1 MERLRERHGLDPRA
15 AANLVAYLREQA
27 EATGEV
33 PSDRTIVV
41 ERYQDEIGDWRVCV
55 LSPFGARVHAPWAT
69 AVTARLEEATA
80 GEVEAIWSD
89 DGMVFRLP
97 ESDEPPDVSLFIPAA
112 DEIEDRV
119 VRALGETSLFAARFR
134 ENAARA
140 LLLPRRHPGRRS
152 PLWAQRKRAADLLAV
167 AARYGSFP
175 ILLETYRECLRDVF
189 DLPGLVELLQRIAS
203 RRIRVVTVDSHTP
216 SPFAASLLFSYVANF
231 IYDGDA
237 PLAERRAQ
245 ALSVDQAQLR
255 ELLGE
260 AELRELLDPGAI
272 EELERSLQRLEGHR
286 VRHADGLHD
295 LLLALGDLTEEEI
308 RARSAAADPAEVDAV
323 ARGARP
329 GAAGRA
335 RSDRGGAALRGGGGR
350 GTAPRRARRRAPA
363 GAAGRVPRARARSAG
378 RSRVALRAHPRP
390 LPGRGRRGAL
400 RHRRRAWRA
409 SRSSGSRRAGG

>member
-1 MERLRERHGLDPRA
+1 EAMGRLRERHGLDPRA
-15 AANLVAYLREQA
+15 ASNLVGYLREQA
-27 EATGEV
+27 AATGQV
-33 PSDRTIVV
+33 PSDRTLVI
-41 ERYQDEIGDWRVCV
+41 ERYRDEVGDWRVCV

-69 AVTARLEEATA
+69 AVTARLQETLAA
-80 GEVEAIWSD
+80 QVEVMWSD

-97 ESDEPPDVSLFIPAA
+97 ESEEPPDVSLFVPSP

-189 DLPGLVELLQRIAS
+189 DLPGLIAILKEVAA
-203 RRIRVVTVDSHTP
+203 RKIAVTAIESSTP
-216 SPFAASLLFSYVANF
+216 SPFAASILFSYVANF
-231 IYDGDA
+231 IYDGDT

-245 ALSVDQAQLR
+245 ALSVDQAQLK

-260 AELRELLDPGAI
+260 AELRELLASDAI
-272 EELERSLQRLEGHR
+272 EAIERSLQRVDGEHP

-295 LLLALGDLTEEEI
+295 LLLSIGDLSREEI
-308 RARSAAADPAEVDAV
+308 EARAAEAAP
-323 ARGARP
+323 
-329 GAAGRA
+329 
-335 RSDRGGAALRGGGGR
+335 RGGGGGGPTPGR
-350 GTAPRRARRRAPA
+350 GVFSVAPA
-363 GAAGRVPRARARSAG
+363 GPKRLPPAAGR
-378 RSRVALRAHPRP
+378 
-390 LPGRGRRGAL
+390 
-400 RHRRRAWRA
+400 RRRRP
-409 SRSSGSRRAGG
+409 